1 MSVRARRISLA
12 VAVAAVILLAQVGIN
27 VWQHAADDTRYFAWA
42 PNDYLVTYDLHVSAG
57 GRQLTPEEIQS
68 HP

>member
-27 VWQHAADDTRYFAWA
+27 VWQHAADDTG
-42 PNDYLVTYDLHVSAG
+42 H
-57 GRQLTPEEIQS
+57 RQTAAAAAELP
-68 HP
+68 